1 MSFLDR
7 ALRMGEAKKFKS
19 YEQRVGRIN
28 LFEEELEL
36 ESDQELRERADGLRE
51 RARDGEPLDE
61 LLYECFAIVR
71 EAGKRTMGMRHFDV
85 QMIGG
90 MVLHD
95 GAIAEMK
102 TGEGKT
108 LTATLPVVLNSLGG
122 RGVHVVTVNDYLARR
137 DAMWMKPIY
146 DLLGVSVGVLQ
157 NMQPYEEKRDAY
169 ACDVTYG
176 TNSEFGFDY
185 LRDNMATTLDEKVQ
199 HGGREKPEEGKSPYH
214 TFGIVD
220 EVDNILIDEART
232 PLIISGAPEQAADL
246 YAKFAV
252 LARQMQP
259 GKTPEGMDPRT
270 KKEFVADFDYEFEEK
285 HKTVSV
291 TEQGVAKAERFLGV
305 DHLYR
310 AENGPLVNHLIQAL
324 KAESLF
330 KRDDDYAVID
340 GEVKIVDEFTG
351 RILEGRRWSEGLHQ
365 AIEAKEGVRVQEEN
379 QTLATITL
387 QNYFRMYDKLAGMTG
402 TAITEA
408 NEFMKI
414 YELAVVQIPTNKP
427 MVRSDHNDQVYK
439 TKDGKWEAVVREIK
453 ARNEI
458 GQPVLV
464 GTISVEVSEL
474 LSSNLKREGI
484 QHTVLNAKPEYA
496 EREGET
502 IAEAGAPGAVTIATN
517 MAGRGVDIKLGGNE
531 EHLAR
536 LEVAKLGLQPGDPD
550 YEQHYETVLPSIQ
563 ERIEGLRA
571 QVLEAGGLFILGT
584 ERHESRRI
592 DNQLR
597 GRSGRQG
604 DAGESRFFLSAQ
616 DDLVRLF
623 AGERIYK
630 ILDRLGTTDDEG
642 NEEPIEAG
650 MLSKQIEKAQ
660 KKVEEQHFLQRKHTL
675 EYDDVLNQQREVIYN
690 YRDEILEGRDM
701 SDAAREE
708 VANLIER
715 LVEEYTA
722 GDFVEDWD
730 VEGLVRR
737 VQEIL
742 PESPTLDEVDPETA
756 DREELIHLVQEEAAT
771 QYARRE
777 QELGDELMR
786 ALERFLLLQIIDQ
799 RWKEHLYDMDYLRE
813 GIHLRGFAQIEPLVA
828 YKNEAFELFRDL
840 MNSIWADYAQMVF
853 HVQVTPM
860 DENGQPIPAPGAV
873 SSPSTASSSAA
884 STRTSR
890 SAATT
895 RAGAGAAR
903 SSRSATGHRNTRRL
917 SGSAGAALDA
927 TCAGRQCLEP
937 QRLGAARGNPNEGEI
952 MLSRTIKTRRVLALA
967 CVAVLSLAAFTAV
980 AIAAHSHSARKSVPL
995 LQGQTKTVS
1004 VRYPFALK
1012 FAGARY
1018 RCTAVASGAA
1028 RRRVRILSRGSALG
1042 GTVCRVKA
1050 KNTSAVQG
1058 LDGTAK
1064 LTVIATT
1071 IH

>member
-1 MSFLDR
+1 
-7 ALRMGEAKKFKS
+7 MGEAKKFKA

-28 LFEEELEL
+28 SYEEELEHYSEKEL
-36 ESDQELRERADGLRE
+36 RESADELRERARG
-51 RARDGEPLDE
+51 GESLDD
-61 LLYECFAIVR
+61 LLYECFALVR
-71 EAGKRTMGMRHFDV
+71 EASKRTMGMRHFDV
-85 QMIGG
+85 QLIGG

-95 GAIAEMK
+95 GCIAEMK

-108 LTATLPVVLNSLGG
+108 LTATLPVVLNSLAG

-137 DAMWMKPIY
+137 DALWMKPIY
-146 DLLGVSVGVLQ
+146 DLLGVSVGILY
-157 NMQPYEEKRDAY
+157 NMQPTEEKVAAY
-169 ACDVTYG
+169 AADVTYG

-185 LRDNMATTLDEKVQ
+185 LRDNMAQTMEEKVQ
-199 HGGREKPEEGKSPYH
+199 HGGRPRPEQGKSPYH

-246 YAKFAV
+246 YVQFAR

-270 KKEFVADFDYEFEEK
+270 KKEFVADFDYEFDEK
-285 HKTVSV
+285 HKTVAV
-291 TEQGVAKAERFLGV
+291 TEQGVAKAERFLRI

-310 AENGPLVNHLIQAL
+310 AENGHLVNHLIQSL

-330 KRDDDYAVID
+330 KRDVDYAVVD

-365 AIEAKEGVRVQEEN
+365 AVEAKEGVRIQEEN

-402 TAITEA
+402 TALTEA
-408 NEFMKI
+408 TEFMKI
-414 YELAVVQIPTNKP
+414 YELPVIQVPTNRDMIRKD
-427 MVRSDHNDQVYK
+427 RNDQVYK
-439 TKDGKWEAVVREIK
+439 TKDGKWSAVVREIE
-453 ARNEI
+453 ARHQQ

-474 LSSNLKREGI
+474 LSEQLRRRGI
-484 QHTVLNAKPEYA
+484 KHSVLNAKPEYA

-531 EHLAR
+531 EHLTQ
-536 LEVAKLGLQPGDPD
+536 LELAKLGLGPGDPD
-550 YEQHYETVLPSIQ
+550 YDEHYAKVLPTVS
-563 ERIEGLRA
+563 ERVAQARE

-604 DAGESRFFLSAQ
+604 DPGESRFFLSAQ

-660 KKVEEQHFLQRKHTL
+660 RKVEEQHFLMRKHTL

-701 SDAAREE
+701 SEAARGE
-708 VANLIER
+708 VQSLIER

-722 GDFVEDWD
+722 GDFVDDWD
-730 VEGLVRR
+730 VEGLLRR
-737 VQEIL
+737 MEEITG
-742 PESPTLDEVDPETA
+742 PSPVLEELDPHTA
-756 DREELIHLVQEEAAT
+756 DRDELVEALKEEAASRYE
-771 QYARRE
+771 QRE
-777 QELGDELMR
+777 QEMGPELLR
-786 ALERFLLLQIIDQ
+786 EVERFLLLQIIDQ
-799 RWKEHLYDMDYLRE
+799 HWREHLYDMDYLRE
-813 GIHLRGFAQIEPLVA
+813 GIGLRGLAQLDPLVA

-840 MNSIWADYAQMVF
+840 MNSIWADFAQMIY
-853 HVQVTPM
+853 HVEVAPVGP
-860 DENGQPIPAPGAV
+860 DGQPLPAPAPAPRRVSSATSSATGGGRVSYSGGGAAQGAV
-873 SSPSTASSSAA
+873 ALAA
-884 STRTSR
+884 
-890 SAATT
+890 AA
-895 RAGAGAAR
+895 AGAGVGVEGNGYAE
-903 SSRSATGHRNTRRL
+903 
-917 SGSAGAALDA
+917 
-927 TCAGRQCLEP
+927 EP
-937 QRLGAARGNPNEGEI
+937 LPQVEQ
-952 MLSRTIKTRRVLALA
+952 RRVAEDQQIGRNDP
-967 CVAVLSLAAFTAV
+967 CWCGSG
-980 AIAAHSHSARKSVPL
+980 K
-995 LQGQTKTVS
+995 
-1004 VRYPFALK
+1004 K
-1012 FAGARY
+1012 FKKCHGA
-1018 RCTAVASGAA
+1018 
-1028 RRRVRILSRGSALG
+1028 
-1042 GTVCRVKA
+1042 
-1050 KNTSAVQG
+1050 
-1058 LDGTAK
+1058 
-1064 LTVIATT
+1064 
-1071 IH
+1071 